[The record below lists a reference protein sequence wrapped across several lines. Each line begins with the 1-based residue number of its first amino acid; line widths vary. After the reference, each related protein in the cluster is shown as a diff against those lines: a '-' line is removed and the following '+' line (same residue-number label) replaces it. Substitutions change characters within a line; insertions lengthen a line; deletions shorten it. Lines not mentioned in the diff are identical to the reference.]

1 MFKTTDQSGYQKFY
15 VYIACLTEVKAK
27 NSPNLCYQLVMD
39 GKKKH
44 SFFSRMVNLLSNMK
58 SGS

>member
-39 GKKKH
+39 GKKKTLV
-44 SFFSRMVNLLSNMK
+44 FF
-58 SGS
+58 